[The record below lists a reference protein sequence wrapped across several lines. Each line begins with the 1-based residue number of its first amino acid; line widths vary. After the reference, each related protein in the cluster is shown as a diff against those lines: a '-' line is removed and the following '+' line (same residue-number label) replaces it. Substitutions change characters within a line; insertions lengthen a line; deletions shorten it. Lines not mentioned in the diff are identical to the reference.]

1 MDGVM
6 YDNQSVALLNRRVN
20 GWNPLHIDAYGFH
33 LAQLS
38 SLNKVVVSRDV
49 KSIAGALLMPEGETL
64 SPEWLL
70 LLQGAVLAEPLSEC
84 VVLEHLMTSDELH
97 EHLLDVI
104 RASEFF
110 QALEERQYPLES
122 LIPACEHLRY
132 HPQVAQRLTVMASQ
146 LPNLFKRTLSV
157 SLWALFI
164 SQEMRLAPESTQLLF
179 WSALTHD
186 IGMMH
191 LSLDSPLGVE
201 QVSADE
207 WLYQQSHVY
216 ISCQVLR
223 RETDFSD
230 DLIVAVSE
238 HHERCDGTGYPE
250 GKVESEI
257 SLYGQILGLADSIV
271 GIYYNRFRAKGLR
284 WREIIPVLE
293 LNKAAYLHRSCEIIE
308 KMILRSELP
317 LANVVEGSQV
327 PEFAEKMLAQ
337 NKHLQL
343 WFDALYEALMGVG
356 FTHGDR
362 KLHSLQNVLLHIAT
376 TFKGSL
382 LFEEGL
388 RESIADF
395 AATKELSISKLM
407 EQVALNQQE
416 MGFHLHRVSRMLLGY
431 LESDVCAN
439 RTIRDK
445 LLKHFQTSI
454 SGFLRKP
461 PL

>member
-1 MDGVM
+1 
-6 YDNQSVALLNRRVN
+6 
-20 GWNPLHIDAYGFH
+20 
-33 LAQLS
+33 
-38 SLNKVVVSRDV
+38 
-49 KSIAGALLMPEGETL
+49 
-64 SPEWLL
+64 
-70 LLQGAVLAEPLSEC
+70 
-84 VVLEHLMTSDELH
+84 
-97 EHLLDVI
+97 
-104 RASEFF
+104 
-110 QALEERQYPLES
+110 
-122 LIPACEHLRY
+122 
-132 HPQVAQRLTVMASQ
+132 
-146 LPNLFKRTLSV
+146 
-157 SLWALFI
+157 
-164 SQEMRLAPESTQLLF
+164 MRLAPESTQLLF

-395 AATKELSISKLM
+395 AASKELSISTLM